1 MSLTSEDSL
10 LELKKLLGSNIRIRI
25 SDGRLIEGEF
35 QCFDK
40 HMNFIIGNAIEYHNH
55 SNNNNDDDKTISNL
69 SSRSLGMS
77 VIPGNHV
84 IKVMQ
89 AIN

>member
-1 MSLTSEDSL
+1 MSNLLKSENSL

-35 QCFDK
+35 QCVDK
-40 HMNFIIGNAIEYHNH
+40 HMNFIIGNATEYHNH
-55 SNNNNDDDKTISNL
+55 TDDNTALSKSS
-69 SSRSLGMS
+69 SSRALGMS

-89 AIN
+89 ENK